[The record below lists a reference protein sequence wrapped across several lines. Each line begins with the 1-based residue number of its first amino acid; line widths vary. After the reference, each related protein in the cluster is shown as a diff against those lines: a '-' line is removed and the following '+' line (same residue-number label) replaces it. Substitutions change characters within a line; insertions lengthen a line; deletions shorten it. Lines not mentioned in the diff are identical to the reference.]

1 MKNTFLKKVSSS
13 IIAGLLVLS
22 FVCIPISQTLE
33 VKKAEALIVF
43 DPVAF
48 KTQVLEYAAE
58 YGTLLE
64 TAVVAASS
72 ISMTAAIDSI
82 AVKEYVLD
90 GIVWFLINLILEEM
104 IKSVTQWVA
113 SGFQGSPA
121 FVTDLQGFLL
131 DIADKVAG
139 DFIYGSSLSFLCSPF
154 KLNIQLALDM
164 QYEKSRKYKAKCTLS
179 GVVGNVSNF
188 MEGNFKDGGW
198 SEWFKMT
205 QTPGNNQYGA
215 MMEAQAGLSVSIRN
229 AKGTEIKLLDFGK
242 GLLSLKDD
250 DGNIITPGTAIEAT
264 LNESLSIPAERLTIA
279 DEIDELIGT
288 LFSQLVKTVLSSATG
303 GLSGLSSTGRN
314 SSYWKNVETEMST
327 QGSTGGASTL
337 FSTNLKVL
345 PEYIG
350 YQNSI
355 VSSITSAKTFVENS
369 CYTEKVEGKIKKLG
383 TLNASLASQ
392 LSAASS
398 AITSA
403 NAKLNI
409 IKQYESDYTSLST
422 SPTTT
427 RMAIM
432 TKYGATNVPTAQSN
446 LIAQY
451 RAYTS
456 SGGLPT
462 VATNANLKTAGVPNV
477 ATEVQTFKDDVTAYC
492 ASLKET
498 P

>member
-1 MKNTFLKKVSSS
+1 MKNTFLKRICSSL
-13 IIAGLLVLS
+13 IAGLLVLS
-22 FVCIPISQTLE
+22 FVSVPVSQTFE
-33 VKKAEALIVF
+33 IQKAEAMPVF
-43 DPVAF
+43 DAANLAAKV
-48 KTQVLEYAAE
+48 KGLVAE
-58 YGTLLE
+58 YGSWVQ
-64 TAVVAASS
+64 TAIVAASS
-72 ISMTAAIDSI
+72 MSMTAAIDSI
-82 AVKEYVLD
+82 AVKEYALD

-104 IKSVTQWVA
+104 IKSVTRWVA
-113 SGFQGSPA
+113 SGFKGSPA
-121 FVTDLQGFLL
+121 FITDLQGFLL

-198 SEWFKMT
+198 NQWFKMT
-205 QTPGNNQYGA
+205 QIPGNNQYGA
-215 MMEAQAGLSVSIRN
+215 LMEAQVGLSATIRN
-229 AKGTEIKLLDFGK
+229 SKGEEVKLLDFGK
-242 GLLSLKDD
+242 GFLSLKDD

-279 DEIDELIGT
+279 DEIDELVGT

-303 GLSGLSSTGRN
+303 GLSGLSSTGKN

-337 FSTNLKVL
+337 FSTNLQVL

-355 VSSITSAKTFVENS
+355 VSSISSAKTFVENS
-369 CYTEKVEGKIKKLG
+369 CYTEKVDGKIVKLG

-398 AITSA
+398 AVASA
-403 NAKLNI
+403 NAQLSTV
-409 IKQYESDYTSLST
+409 KQYESDYTSLST

-446 LIAQY
+446 LITQY

-462 VATNANLKTAGVPNV
+462 VSTNANLKTAGVPNV

-492 ASLKET
+492 ASLKVT